1 MSTNVDAPPSRPDY
15 KAGPQGLL
23 IRAARLEDCEALTAL
38 VNLPGFRAG
47 TLRLPFQRVEQTRKR
62 LDREMHESL
71 NLVAVLDEQIVGS
84 AGFDRHTG
92 RRSHA
97 AGLGM
102 GVHDDHWGKG
112 IATALM
118 TALVGAADNWFAI
131 KRLELTVFT
140 DNTRAIRL
148 YEKFGFEPEG
158 VQQAFAFRAGQYA
171 DALNMAR
178 LRQCG

>member
-1 MSTNVDAPPSRPDY
+1 M
-15 KAGPQGLL
+15 AGPQGLL
-23 IRAARLEDCEALTAL
+23 IRAPRLEDCEALTTL

-62 LDREMHESL
+62 LERDMSESL
-71 NLVAVLDEQIVGS
+71 DLVAVLDGQIVGS
-84 AGFDRHTG
+84 AGFNRGTG

-97 AGLGM
+97 AGLAM

-118 TALVGAADNWFAI
+118 TELVGAADNWFAI

-140 DNTRAIRL
+140 DNVPAIRL

-158 VQQAFAFRAGQYA
+158 VQRGFAFRAGQYA
-171 DALNMAR
+171 DVLSMAR
-178 LRQCG
+178 LRF